1 MTSRESSDRLVTRH
15 HAIVVVRG
23 SAIADPCG
31 TTRACVQAGFPIVE
45 ITLTTAG
52 ALGARLRAVASGGI
66 SEDNAMSYLAAGA
79 WAVCPGGSVL
89 RASAIEQGDHAA
101 VRSTLEA
108 FRAALEPSA
117 IPL

>member
-1 MTSRESSDRLVTRH
+1 MTSRESFDRLVTRH
-15 HAIVVVRG
+15 HAIVVLRG

-31 TTRACVQAGFPIVE
+31 TTRACDLSQPMPG
-45 ITLTTAG
+45 
-52 ALGARLRAVASGGI
+52 LRAVASGGI

-89 RASAIEQGDHAA
+89 PASAIEQGDHAA